1 MMENVRTREKV
12 DMVSSEEKYNKLVRR
27 HNFSGRRIIS
37 ENCVLLKTEVIK
49 VEFCKPIY
57 VGACILDLAK

>member
-1 MMENVRTREKV
+1 MENVRTREKV
-12 DMVSSEEKYNKLVRR
+12 YMVSSEENYQKMVRR
-27 HNFSGRRIIS
+27 HNFAGRRIIS
-37 ENCVLLKTEVIK
+37 ENCVLLKSEVTK